1 MTPTTPS
8 DAELLRLTVAGDEDA
23 FIALYRRHQG
33 RVYRFAFLMSGS
45 AAVADDVTQE
55 VFIALMR
62 EARRFDPARGR
73 LDSYLHGMARNH
85 VRRHLWRRR
94 AYVSLDGEPDDDN
107 APSLRQL
114 VAADDPLGELTR
126 KELIRGVRQA
136 VLSLPARYREVI
148 VLCDF
153 DGMNHA
159 EAAVALDCA
168 VGTVGSRLNRARA
181 MLAEKLRATGNVD
194 STSIGLDLQGCVI

>member
-8 DAELLRLTVAGDEDA
+8 DAELLRLTVAGHEDA
-23 FIALYRRHQG
+23 FMALYRRHQG

-45 AAVADDVTQE
+45 PAVADDVTQE

-62 EARRFDPARGR
+62 EARRFDPSRGR
-73 LDSYLHGMARNH
+73 LDSYLHGVARNH

-94 AYVSLDGEPDDDN
+94 AYVSLDGETDDD

>member
-1 MTPTTPS
+1 MTPTTTS

-23 FIALYRRHQG
+23 FMALYRRHQG

-94 AYVSLDGEPDDDN
+94 AYVSLDGETDDD

-181 MLAEKLRATGNVD
+181 MLAEKLRATGNAD
-194 STSIGLDLQGCVI
+194 SSSIGLDLQGCVI

>member
-23 FIALYRRHQG
+23 FMALYRRHQG

-94 AYVSLDGEPDDDN
+94 AYVSLDGETDD

-194 STSIGLDLQGCVI
+194 SSSIGLDLQGCVI

>member
-1 MTPTTPS
+1 MTPTTS
-8 DAELLRLTVAGDEDA
+8 DAELLRLMVAGDEDA
-23 FIALYRRHQG
+23 FMALYRRHQG

-45 AAVADDVTQE
+45 ASVADDVTQE

-62 EARRFDPARGR
+62 DARRFDPARGT

-94 AYVSLDGEPDDDN
+94 AYVSLDGEPDDD
-107 APSLRQL
+107 APCLRQL
-114 VAADDPLGELTR
+114 VAADDPLGELAR

-181 MLAEKLRATGNVD
+181 MLAEKLRAAGDVG
-194 STSIGLDLQGCVI
+194 STSIGFDLQGCVI

>member
-1 MTPTTPS
+1 MTPTTPN

-23 FIALYRRHQG
+23 FMALYRRHQG

-45 AAVADDVTQE
+45 ASVADDVTQE

-62 EARRFDPARGR
+62 DARRFDPARGR

-94 AYVSLDGEPDDDN
+94 AYVSLDGEPDDD
-107 APSLRQL
+107 APSVRQL
-114 VAADDPLGELTR
+114 VAADDPLGELAR
-126 KELIRGVRQA
+126 KELIRVVRQA

-194 STSIGLDLQGCVI
+194 STSIGFDLQGCVI